1 MYEPV
6 FGTYARPVFLVGAF
20 CVLYS
25 TFFVASAGMARIA
38 ADAVVRLGLAPRER
52 GADCVRWLSV
62 AFPLISFGVF
72 AFIQAPLGLVLA
84 GGVAQALLLPVL
96 GAAALHQRYRRTRS
110 ELAPGRLWDT
120 ALWVSAA
127 GFTVAGGWTLVNLLG
142 S

>member
-1 MYEPV
+1 M
-6 FGTYARPVFLVGAF
+6 
-20 CVLYS
+20 
-25 TFFVASAGMARIA
+25 
-38 ADAVVRLGLAPRER
+38 
-52 GADCVRWLSV
+52 
-62 AFPLISFGVF
+62 
-72 AFIQAPLGLVLA
+72 LA